1 MGLFHRPIKEC
12 PNVLHVMPDR
22 RVFDP
27 ASLMMFDKALD
38 VFFRDCVHRRFWLEE
53 RQYESSM
60 ASTLVTVFGSRP
72 ITSKSAN
79 SFEARH
85 PQGESRP
92 WAAASR
98 RYLL

>member
-1 MGLFHRPIKEC
+1 MTVMNSTVSEVAERLRIEPETVT
-12 PNVLHVMPDR
+12 NVEAIVNP
-22 RVFDP
+22 
-27 ASLMMFDKALD
+27 
-38 VFFRDCVHRRFWLEE
+38 
-53 RQYESSM
+53 ES
-60 ASTLVTVFGSRP
+60 GSRP